1 MDMATGPD
9 KNRQVEALFRRYGP
23 LVYRRALKILGE
35 PSQAEDATQEIFIRV
50 VNGLETFDG
59 RSKLSTWLFQI
70 TTNHCLNQI
79 RNRSRRRELW
89 RDEVVPQ
96 AQQKGGEAHNAQ
108 SVLLRQLLGQAEPE
122 LAEAAVCVFLE
133 GMTGAE
139 AASAL
144 NVSRRTVINRVERF
158 KAWAKSFLTQDQEP
172 RPPPDTS

>member
-1 MDMATGPD
+1 MATGPD
-9 KNRQVEALFRRYGP
+9 KNRQVEVLFRRYGP

-59 RSKLSTWLFQI
+59 RSKLSTWLFQV

-96 AQQKGGEAHNAQ
+96 AQQKVVKRTTHN
-108 SVLLRQLLGQAEPE
+108 L
-122 LAEAAVCVFLE
+122 FY
-133 GMTGAE
+133 
-139 AASAL
+139 
-144 NVSRRTVINRVERF
+144 
-158 KAWAKSFLTQDQEP
+158 
-172 RPPPDTS
+172 